1 MYSISCYFIFLLLK
15 NALVYVDWLSDLTVK
30 HNSFFE
36 KENRSQST
44 IGAVPMIEC
53 KLGAHKAFYWDCSQ
67 QKRGDHLLTTN
78 SQSSLLPVSKS
89 LKLRTSNPS
98 WHVDKTTRWDD
109 LRPAISNGAKNSTI
123 KAEKFPAYFF
133 LAKVLLKSNFY
144 LSH

>member
-1 MYSISCYFIFLLLK
+1 
-15 NALVYVDWLSDLTVK
+15 
-30 HNSFFE
+30 
-36 KENRSQST
+36 
-44 IGAVPMIEC
+44 MIEC

-133 LAKVLLKSNFY
+133 FWQKSSSNPISIC
-144 LSH
+144 LTNNNDMIKIWDEKWWKMIARG